1 MLSAILMSLIRRQLV
16 DSSTHV
22 EDEVVD
28 LVAFELSDGCELL
41 AKRLTHSRRHD
52 SGSGSSNGQTHASW

>member
-28 LVAFELSDGCELL
+28 LVAFELSDGVSCWPS
-41 AKRLTHSRRHD
+41 A
-52 SGSGSSNGQTHASW
+52 